1 MAASC
6 SLRRDHRLLARV
18 VEARFPDLASDSID
32 AFAVLRVVYAA
43 SDMGALSIVT
53 NSADDPG
60 NRIAS
65 APGTLG
71 SNGQLATPPLPPAA
85 PQRRKRSLIPRASPS
100 LSPAESRAAPQTYK
114 TLTVRGKDKD
124 KSVFWD
130 QEFEVEFEADLRQV
144 EVEVWSKRL
153 LKDTHMG
160 TATIHA
166 TQLTPG
172 KPTESWHPL
181 KLAESSGNNGSI
193 RIRLTYTNEYILP
206 LPVFKPLVT
215 VMIDPQMH
223 VITCMERVVEDR
235 DETARVL
242 LHVMYSIQ
250 LHDQYLESVCAAELE
265 HTADPALLFRANSL
279 ASKSVDH
286 FMKLVAVSYL
296 GNLLRPVIKT
306 IMTDNRKCELDPLRM
321 ERTSASASSSSC
333 EHLEE
338 SLVVLESYI
347 KWIVERLVATIDDF
361 PPQLRSVFAMLRA
374 RVMRKW
380 RDHPEC
386 NYTVVSSFLFLRFI
400 NAAILGPKLFGLC
413 DTFPNPTV
421 ARTLTLVSKSLQ
433 QLANFS
439 TFDGAK
445 EPFMTPLNPI
455 LTELIP
461 TLKAYLDTVSQ
472 LVALPPPAG
481 TSSTPSSVPSSPVT
495 PDTPMSLSVHPCATE
510 ARSPGTTRRRLVHII
525 FGKDA
530 STSSSSSSSSTPALD
545 KGSGGRSGSSSAVS
559 TLGLGAPEPLKSFDI
574 ERQLSDLFRLLSKNI
589 TAMQA
594 GARSVEAPT
603 INRLAIILREIASI
617 KQRRLSQTPSQA
629 ILSAVSA
636 GFSKSQSD
644 AQLTLPTAASTPP
657 PSSSSTATKR
667 PTTMALVTR
676 FDSNTSSMR
685 SRSSIELRRS
695 GSFRESSSQ
704 SPGGN
709 ASASVDM
716 DVQDDDGGV
725 RGGEGVPLKH
735 RHASAPLVVVV
746 SGDDDGRGL

>member
-43 SDMGALSIVT
+43 NDGGALSIVT
-53 NSADDPG
+53 NTGDD
-60 NRIAS
+60 RIAS

-100 LSPAESRAAPQTYK
+100 LSPAESRTAPQTYK
-114 TLTVRGKDKD
+114 THTVRGKDKD

-144 EVEVWSKRL
+144 DIEVWSKRL
-153 LKDTHMG
+153 LKDTLMG

-166 TQLTPG
+166 TQLAPG

-181 KLAESSGNNGSI
+181 KLAESSGNSGSI

-242 LHVMYSIQ
+242 LHVMFSIQ

-321 ERTSASASSSSC
+321 TDRTAGVASSGSC

-374 RVMRKW
+374 RVTRKW
-380 RDHPEC
+380 PDHPEC

-461 TLKAYLDTVSQ
+461 TLKAYLDAVSQ
-472 LVALPPPAG
+472 PVVGGPSTPG
-481 TSSTPSSVPSSPVT
+481 MSSTPSSLPSSPVT
-495 PDTPMSLSVHPCATE
+495 PDTPMSLSVHPGATE

-530 STSSSSSSSSTPALD
+530 SSSSSSSTSTPALD

-589 TAMQA
+589 AAMQA
-594 GARSVEAPT
+594 GARPVEAPT

-629 ILSAVSA
+629 ILSAVSS

-644 AQLTLPTAASTPP
+644 VQLTLPTASSTPAP
-657 PSSSSTATKR
+657 TSSSSSATKR
-667 PTTMALVTR
+667 PTTVALVTR
-676 FDSNTSSMR
+676 FDNNTSSMR

-695 GSFRESSSQ
+695 GSFRESNPQ

-709 ASASVDM
+709 ASASFDM
-716 DVQDDDGGV
+716 DAQDEEGGV

-746 SGDDDGRGL
+746 SGEEDGRGL

>member
-43 SDMGALSIVT
+43 SDGVALSIVT
-53 NSADDPG
+53 KTGDD
-60 NRIAS
+60 RIAS

-71 SNGQLATPPLPPAA
+71 SNGQLATPPLPPAQ

-100 LSPAESRAAPQTYK
+100 LSPAESRTAPQTYK

-181 KLAESSGNNGSI
+181 KLAESSSNNGSI

-223 VITCMERVVEDR
+223 VITCMERIVEDR

-242 LHVMYSIQ
+242 LHVMFSIQ

-286 FMKLVAVSYL
+286 FMKLVAVAFL

-321 ERTSASASSSSC
+321 PDRTAGAASSGSC

-374 RVMRKW
+374 RVTRKW
-380 RDHPEC
+380 PDHPEC

-461 TLKAYLDTVSQ
+461 TLKAYLDAVSQ
-472 LVALPPPAG
+472 PVVGGPPPPSG
-481 TSSTPSSVPSSPVT
+481 MSSTPSSVPSSPVT
-495 PDTPMSLSVHPCATE
+495 PDTPMSLSVHPGATE

-530 STSSSSSSSSTPALD
+530 PSSSSSSSSTPALD

-589 TAMQA
+589 AAMQA
-594 GARSVEAPT
+594 GARPVEAPT

-644 AQLTLPTAASTPP
+644 VLLTLPTASSTPTP
-657 PSSSSTATKR
+657 TSGTATKR
-667 PTTMALVTR
+667 PTTVALVTR

-709 ASASVDM
+709 PSAIVDM
-716 DVQDDDGGV
+716 DAQDEDGGV